1 MDAVD
6 CNRGAEAAPA
16 PSLLLLLGG
25 LPPGAEDNAT
35 FIHRAFTGAGWTVRA
50 LHLDTLR
57 LGPTGPLAADRG
69 ASAEGAGTLHA
80 LKSADLIWILGFGS
94 RRAFLDKSQ
103 ILQSLEGAQ
112 AFVSQPSALH
122 LYHSKYPFPA
132 TPTPF
137 PHPESYASSDAA
149 WLKRQAQG
157 GGRWVLKPPAGSF
170 GAEVSFWDGQD
181 PALGDALIQATE
193 SGRYALLQREIKGA
207 EEWRIL
213 VAGDR
218 VLGAYERRPGT
229 SGGGWNL
236 AAGGTAH
243 LTPLPRDLATRA
255 QALGLQLAQAGIGYA
270 GIDIRG
276 GMLLEANV
284 INPGGLAT
292 LAALGQPVANDA
304 LVSAVTA
311 AAQHRNRGPVLTP

>member
-1 MDAVD
+1 MDAVE
-6 CNRGAEAAPA
+6 CNLRGQAAPA

-25 LPPGAEDNAT
+25 LPPGPEDNAT
-35 FIHRAFTGAGWTVRA
+35 FIHRAFTHAGWTVRA

-57 LGPTGPLAADRG
+57 LGPEGPLASESAG
-69 ASAEGAGTLHA
+69 ALHA
-80 LKSADLIWILGFGS
+80 LKSADLLWVLGFGS
-94 RRAFLDKSQ
+94 RSAFLDKSQ
-103 ILQSLEGAQ
+103 ILQSVEGAG

-149 WLKRQAQG
+149 WLRRQAQG

-181 PALGDALIQATE
+181 PALGDALARATE
-193 SGRYALLQREIKGA
+193 NGRYALLQREIEGA

-218 VLGAYERRPGT
+218 VLGAYERRPG
-229 SGGGWNL
+229 SSRGGWNL

-255 QALGLQLAQAGIGYA
+255 QALGLQLARAGIGYA
-270 GIDIRG
+270 GIDVRG

-292 LAALGQPVANDA
+292 LAALGQPVAEEA
-304 LVSAVTA
+304 LVSAITA
-311 AAQHRNRGPVLTP
+311 AAQHRTQAPVPTP

>member
-1 MDAVD
+1 MDAVE
-6 CNRGAEAAPA
+6 CNRGGQAAPA

-25 LPPGAEDNAT
+25 LPPGPEDNAS
-35 FIHRAFTGAGWTVRA
+35 FIHRAFADAGWTVRA

-57 LGPTGPLAADRG
+57 LGPEGPLAADSAG
-69 ASAEGAGTLHA
+69 ALQA
-80 LKSADLIWILGFGS
+80 LKNADLLWVLGFGS
-94 RRAFLDKSQ
+94 RSAFLDKSQ
-103 ILQSLEGAQ
+103 ILQSLEGTQ

-137 PHPESYASSDAA
+137 PHPESYASNDAA
-149 WLKRQAQG
+149 WLRRQAQG

-170 GAEVSFWDGQD
+170 GAEVSVWDGRD
-181 PALGDALIQATE
+181 PGLGDALARATE
-193 SGRYALLQREIKGA
+193 NGRYALLQREIEGA

-218 VLGAYERRPGT
+218 VLGAYERRPG
-229 SGGGWNL
+229 SSRGGWNL

-243 LTPLPRDLATRA
+243 LTPLPGDLATRA
-255 QALGLQLAQAGIGYA
+255 QALGLQLARAGIGYA
-270 GIDIRG
+270 GIDVRG

-292 LAALGQPVANDA
+292 LAALGQPVAEEA
-304 LVSAVTA
+304 LVSAITA
-311 AAQHRNRGPVLTP
+311 AAQHHYRAAVLTP

>member
-1 MDAVD
+1 MDAVE
-6 CNRGAEAAPA
+6 CNRGGQAAPA

-25 LPPGAEDNAT
+25 LPPGPEDNAT
-35 FIHRAFTGAGWTVRA
+35 FIHRAFADAGWAVCA

-57 LGPTGPLAADRG
+57 LGPEGPLAAD
-69 ASAEGAGTLHA
+69 SAGTLHA
-80 LKSADLIWILGFGS
+80 LKSADLLWALGFGS
-94 RRAFLDKSQ
+94 RSAFLDKSQ

-112 AFVSQPSALH
+112 AFVSQPSALY
-122 LYHSKYPFPA
+122 LFHSKYPFPA

-149 WLKRQAQG
+149 WLRRQAQG

-181 PALGDALIQATE
+181 PGLGDALARATE
-193 SGRYALLQREIKGA
+193 NGRYALLQREIEGA

-213 VAGDR
+213 MAGDR
-218 VLGAYERRPGT
+218 ILGAYERRPGT
-229 SGGGWNL
+229 SRGGWNL

-243 LTPLPRDLATRA
+243 LTPLPDDLATRA
-255 QALGLQLAQAGIGYA
+255 QALGLQLARAGIGYA
-270 GIDIRG
+270 GIDVRG

-292 LAALGQPVANDA
+292 LAALGQPVADEA
-304 LVSAVTA
+304 LVSAITA
-311 AAQHRNRGPVLTP
+311 AAQHHHRAPVLTP

>member
-1 MDAVD
+1 MDAVE
-6 CNRGAEAAPA
+6 CNRGAQAGSA

-25 LPPGAEDNAT
+25 LPPGPEDNAT
-35 FIHRAFTGAGWTVRA
+35 FIHRAFTHAGWTVRA

-57 LGPTGPLAADRG
+57 LGPKGPLAADSAG
-69 ASAEGAGTLHA
+69 ALHA
-80 LKSADLIWILGFGS
+80 LKSADLLWVLGFGS
-94 RRAFLDKSQ
+94 RSAFLDKSQ
-103 ILQSLEGAQ
+103 ILQSLEGVQ

-149 WLKRQAQG
+149 WLQEQARG

-181 PALGDALIQATE
+181 PALGDALARATAN
-193 SGRYALLQREIKGA
+193 GHYALLQREIAGA

-229 SGGGWNL
+229 RGGGWNL
-236 AAGGTAH
+236 ASGGTAH

-255 QALGLQLAQAGIGYA
+255 QALGLQLARAGIGYA
-270 GIDIRG
+270 GIDVRG

-292 LAALGQPVANDA
+292 LAALGQPVAHDA
-304 LVSAVTA
+304 LVSAITA
-311 AAQHRNRGPVLTP
+311 AAQHRNPAPVPRP

>member
-94 RRAFLDKSQ
+94 RSAFLDKSQ

-137 PHPESYASSDAA
+137 PHPESYASGDAA

>member
-1 MDAVD
+1 MDAVE
-6 CNRGAEAAPA
+6 CNQGGQAAPA

-25 LPPGAEDNAT
+25 LPPGPEDNAT
-35 FIHRAFTGAGWTVRA
+35 FIHRAFAHAGWTVRA

-57 LGPTGPLAADRG
+57 LRPEGPLAADN
-69 ASAEGAGTLHA
+69 AGTLHA
-80 LKSADLIWILGFGS
+80 LKSDDLLWVLGFGS
-94 RRAFLDKSQ
+94 RSAFLDKSQ

-112 AFVSQPSALH
+112 AFVSQPSALY
-122 LYHSKYPFPA
+122 LFHSKYPFPA

-137 PHPESYASSDAA
+137 PHPESYASRDAA
-149 WLKRQAQG
+149 WLRRQAQG

-181 PALGDALIQATE
+181 PALGDALARATE
-193 SGRYALLQREIKGA
+193 NGRYALLQREIEGA

-218 VLGAYERRPGT
+218 ILGAYERRPG
-229 SGGGWNL
+229 SSRGGWNL

-243 LTPLPRDLATRA
+243 LTPLPGDLATRA
-255 QALGLQLAQAGIGYA
+255 QALGLQLARAGIGYA
-270 GIDIRG
+270 GIDVRG

-292 LAALGQPVANDA
+292 LAALGQPVADEA
-304 LVSAVTA
+304 LVSAITA
-311 AAQHRNRGPVLTP
+311 AAQHHHRAPVLTP

>member
-1 MDAVD
+1 MDAVE
-6 CNRGAEAAPA
+6 CNQGGQAAPA

-25 LPPGAEDNAT
+25 LPPGPEDNAT
-35 FIHRAFTGAGWTVRA
+35 FIHRAFAHAGWTVRA

-57 LGPTGPLAADRG
+57 LGPEGPLAADN
-69 ASAEGAGTLHA
+69 AGTLHA
-80 LKSADLIWILGFGS
+80 LKSDDLLWVLGFGS
-94 RRAFLDKSQ
+94 RSAFLDKSQ

-112 AFVSQPSALH
+112 AFVSQPSALY
-122 LYHSKYPFPA
+122 LFHSKYPFPA

-137 PHPESYASSDAA
+137 PHPESYASRDAA
-149 WLKRQAQG
+149 WLRRQAQG

-170 GAEVSFWDGQD
+170 GAEISFWDGQD
-181 PALGDALIQATE
+181 PALGDALARATE
-193 SGRYALLQREIKGA
+193 NGRYALLQREIEGA

-218 VLGAYERRPGT
+218 ILGAYERRPG
-229 SGGGWNL
+229 SSRGGWNL

-243 LTPLPRDLATRA
+243 LTPLPGDLATRA
-255 QALGLQLAQAGIGYA
+255 QALGLQLARAGIGYA
-270 GIDIRG
+270 GIDVRG

-292 LAALGQPVANDA
+292 LAALGQPVADEA
-304 LVSAVTA
+304 LVSAITA
-311 AAQHRNRGPVLTP
+311 AAQHHHRAPVLTP

>member
-1 MDAVD
+1 MDAVE
-6 CNRGAEAAPA
+6 CNQGAQAAPA

-25 LPPGAEDNAT
+25 LPPGPEHNAT
-35 FIHRAFTGAGWTVRA
+35 FIHRAFTAAGWTVRA
-50 LHLDTLR
+50 LQLDTLR
-57 LGPTGPLAADRG
+57 LGPAGPLAADG
-69 ASAEGAGTLHA
+69 TGTLYA
-80 LKSADLIWILGFGS
+80 LRDADLLWVLGFGS
-94 RRAFLDKSQ
+94 RGAFLDKSQ
-103 ILQSLEGAQ
+103 ILQSLEGTQ

-122 LYHSKYPFPA
+122 LFHSKYPFPG
-132 TPTPF
+132 TPMPF

-149 WLKRQAQG
+149 WLQRQAQG

-170 GAEVSFWDGQD
+170 GAEVSFWDEQD
-181 PALGDALIQATE
+181 PALGEALARATAG
-193 SGRYALLQREIKGA
+193 GRYALLQREIEGG

-229 SGGGWNL
+229 SPGGWNL

-243 LTPLPRDLATRA
+243 LSPLPQDLATPA
-255 QALGLQLAQAGIGYA
+255 KALGLQLARAGIGYA
-270 GIDIRG
+270 GIDVRS

-292 LAALGQPVANDA
+292 LAALGQPVAEDA

-311 AAQHRNRGPVLTP
+311 AALRGPP